1 VKKIVER
8 YPIMSSIIQKI
19 LAHGG
24 RSYLVGGVVRDMV
37 MGLSINDKDIDVEV
51 HGLTEHMLENI
62 LQEYGVVNTVGKSFG
77 VLRVS
82 GLAVDWSLP
91 RTDSTGRK
99 PIVTIDPGMT
109 IQEAAR
115 RRDLTMNAMAIDMQT
130 GELIDPFGGKDDIK
144 NKILRAP
151 DARLF
156 IQDPLRLFRV
166 MQFIGRFEMVPD
178 STLNELC
185 SSIDI
190 TSVSRERIEQEFK
203 KLLLLSER
211 PSLGIRWLHSIKKL
225 PVILQE
231 LAGTL
236 QVQQNPKWHPE
247 GTVFEH
253 TMQALD
259 AAAQIVQS
267 YDQEK
272 KKLIILY
279 AALCH
284 DIGKVTTTTVH
295 DGVIKSIGHENET
308 GLVKTLLK
316 RITHDTDII
325 EAVVSLVLHHMQPLQ
340 FVAQNAKLPAYKRLA
355 RKLSPLVSMKL
366 LADLARADR
375 RGRNGASS
383 LPLAD
388 EDTEVDVFIKNAQ
401 KAGVF
406 ELPEAAVLTGAD
418 ILAYVKPG
426 PQVGHLLKKAYD
438 IQINEGIIHK
448 EDLLKRL
455 IGKKMK

>member
-1 VKKIVER
+1 MKKIVER
-8 YPIMSSIIQKI
+8 YPIMSSIVQKI
-19 LAHGG
+19 LAHAG

-37 MGLSINDKDIDVEV
+37 MGLPINDKDIDIEV
-51 HGLTEHMLENI
+51 HGLTEHVLENI

-91 RTDSTGRK
+91 RTDSAGRK
-99 PIVTIDPGMT
+99 PIVTIDPRMT

-156 IQDPLRLFRV
+156 IEDPLRLFRV

-178 STLNELC
+178 SKLNELC

-272 KKLIILY
+272 MKLILLY

-355 RKLSPLVSMKL
+355 RKLSSLVSMKL

-375 RGRNGASS
+375 RGRNGTSS

-388 EDTEVDVFIKNAQ
+388 EDKEIDVFIKNAQ

-406 ELPEAAVLTGAD
+406 ELPEVAVLTGAD
-418 ILAYVKPG
+418 VLAYIKPG
-426 PQVGHLLKKAYD
+426 PQVGYLLKKAYD

-448 EDLLKRL
+448 EDLLRRI